1 MLIYLPVVS
10 SETCGIGRLLL
21 IQYVNWHCLLQPL
34 EEGAKVT
41 ITLLLVQSVCL
52 SECLNVSP
60 LDPT

>member
-52 SECLNVSP
+52 SV
-60 LDPT
+60 